1 MASSNI
7 GVIHPEMPKPR
18 ISVFVSQTFQ
28 CIISLSTFQSSHH
41 IAKAFE
47 LKERKKKMC
56 TVRMGCFY
64 RRWGMFYC
72 LHGTALSIVDTFSMS
87 LPL

>member
-28 CIISLSTFQSSHH
+28 CSISQSTFQSSHH
-41 IAKAFE
+41 IAKTFG
-47 LKERKKKMC
+47 LKKRNKKMC
-56 TVRMGCFY
+56 AVSMECFY
-64 RRWGMFYC
+64 CR
-72 LHGTALSIVDTFSMS
+72 
-87 LPL
+87 